1 MGHSEKVLIMKVFLT
16 VLVLIFSF
24 QSWTKADDIGE
35 FEIEGISIGD
45 SLLDHITE
53 KDLKK
58 EINLRTD
65 KGCTYKSKDYCAI
78 TLGKSN
84 LDLKNYYQIQFHYKN
99 NDKKYIIKSISGINK
114 MNFEKC
120 NTQIH
125 IIEEVLD
132 DIFKNSTKKNKP
144 KDKHSY
150 DKTGNSFHAGIYYFL
165 DDDSVAVLACT
176 DWSDAIVKEK
186 NAFYDHLRVT
196 LNSSKFSYWLNYV
209 AYE

>member
-1 MGHSEKVLIMKVFLT
+1 MRIFLSALI
-16 VLVLIFSF
+16 LIFSL
-24 QSWTKADDIGE
+24 QSWTKADDIRD

-45 SLLDHITE
+45 SLLDYITE
-53 KDLKK
+53 KDLRK
-58 EINLRTD
+58 EINLRPD
-65 KGCTYKSKDYCAI
+65 KGCSYKSKDYCAI

-84 LDLKNYYQIQFHYKN
+84 LDLKNFYQIQFHYKN

-144 KDKHSY
+144 KDKHSA
-150 DKTGNSFHAGIYYFL
+150 DKTGNSFHTGIYYFL
-165 DDDSVAVLACT
+165 DDGSVAVLACT
-176 DWSDAIVKEK
+176 DWSDAIVKETK
-186 NAFYDHLRVT
+186 GYYDHLRVT
-196 LNSSKFSYWLNYV
+196 LNSSNFSYWLSNV

>member
-1 MGHSEKVLIMKVFLT
+1 MRIFIAVI
-16 VLVLIFSF
+16 VLIFNL
-24 QSWTKADDIGE
+24 QSWTKADDIRD